1 MKQIDNLYKK
11 LIAHQDS
18 SGQAV
23 KVDKQIRS
31 KLYKTILDDIKK
43 LRKKQYKIDYLS
55 EKYEKLDYEIRL
67 RLLKEIQVI
76 LDEYILAREI
86 SDLKS
91 WKAMYGDIGYYIKN
105 FFYYRMDVKY
115 EAKKK
120 TLKDYK
126 FLDEEPLRSNGSRR
140 R

>member
-11 LIAHQDS
+11 LIANQDS
-18 SGQAV
+18 SGQSV

-43 LRKKQYKIDYLS
+43 LRKKQYKIDSLS

-67 RLLKEIQVI
+67 RLLKENQVI
-76 LDEYILAREI
+76 LDEYILAREKG
-86 SDLKS
+86 DLKS

-105 FFYYRMDVKY
+105 FFYYRMDGKY

-126 FLDEEPLRSNGSRR
+126 FLDEEPLRISESRR